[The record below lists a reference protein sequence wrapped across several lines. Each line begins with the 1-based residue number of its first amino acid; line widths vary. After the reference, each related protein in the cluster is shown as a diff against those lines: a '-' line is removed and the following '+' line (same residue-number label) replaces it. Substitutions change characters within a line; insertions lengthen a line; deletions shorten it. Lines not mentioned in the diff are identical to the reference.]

1 MSKFII
7 IINAIMNYI
16 IKIENNNNN
25 NNNNIVIIL

>member
-25 NNNNIVIIL
+25 NNNIVIIL